1 MGLLLAYLTLAL
13 GVSFL
18 CSIAESVLLSIRPS
32 YFVLLERRRPQLG
45 RALKQLKDNI
55 DRPLAAI
62 LSLNTIAHTVGAAG
76 VGAQAAKVF
85 GEAWVGL
92 ASALL
97 TLLILVLSEIIP
109 KTLGAVYWTQLTPAV
124 IGFLGVLIQ
133 ILKPLVWMSEQI
145 TRRLSTRREQRSI
158 TRGEVA
164 AVAELVGRE
173 KVMGEQHARIL
184 KNLVRFDSL
193 DVRSIMTPRPVLFA
207 LRESMTVGEFFD
219 QYAEASFS
227 RIPVFVTGPDD
238 ITGYVLKADPL
249 IRHGRG
255 DRELP
260 LAELKR
266 PLAAVSEEQAVSG
279 VFERMIEQREHI
291 AVAVDRHGQTQGL
304 VTLEDVL
311 ETLIGLDIVDEVDRI
326 TDLRALARQQWLR
339 RAHALG
345 LDVSELEPLPAGPE
359 DPPATDETATQDAA
373 APQEPQEKTN
383 RTQRWTG
390 S

>member
-1 MGLLLAYLTLAL
+1 VSLLFAYLALAL

-32 YFVLLERRRPQLG
+32 YVVLLERRRPQLG

-85 GEAWVGL
+85 GDAWVGV
-92 ASALL
+92 ASAVL

-124 IGFLGVLIQ
+124 VTFLRGLIKA
-133 ILKPLVWMSEQI
+133 LLPLVWMSEQI
-145 TRRLSTRREQRSI
+145 TKRLADRREQRSI
-158 TRGEVA
+158 TRGEIA

-173 KVMGEQHARIL
+173 GVMAEQHAKIL
-184 KNLVRFDSL
+184 RNLVRFDSL
-193 DVRSIMTPRPVLFA
+193 DMRSVMTPRTVMLA
-207 LRESMTVGEFFD
+207 LPETMTVGEFFD
-219 QYAEASFS
+219 RHADVPFS

-255 DRELP
+255 EREVP

-266 PLAAVSEEQAVSG
+266 PLASVSEEQAVSA
-279 VFERMIEQREHI
+279 VFERMIEQRDHI
-291 AVAVDRHGQTQGL
+291 AVALDRHGQTQGL

-326 TDLRALARQQWLR
+326 EDMRNLARQQWLR
-339 RAHALG
+339 RARTLG
-345 LDVSELEPLPAGPE
+345 LDLSEIEPIPGAPRDPAE
-359 DPPATDETATQDAA
+359 TDAETSEPA
-373 APQEPQEKTN
+373 APESETTPTS
-383 RTQRWTG
+383 RSRG
-390 S
+390 